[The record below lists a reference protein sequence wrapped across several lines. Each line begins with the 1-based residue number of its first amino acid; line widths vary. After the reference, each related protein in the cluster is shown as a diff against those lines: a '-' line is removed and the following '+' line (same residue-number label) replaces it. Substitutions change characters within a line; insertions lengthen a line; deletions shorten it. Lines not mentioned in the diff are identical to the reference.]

1 MQALELATPPLDGMI
16 LPGITRDSVI
26 CLARDHVSERFV
38 LAGLPQR
45 FEMVERRITMKE
57 VEAAA
62 DNGTLVEMFG
72 TGKLF
77 TRFLDRAAVR

>member
-1 MQALELATPPLDGMI
+1 MI

-26 CLARDHVSERFV
+26 SLARDHVSGRFV
-38 LAGLPQR
+38 LDGLPQR
-45 FEMVERRITMKE
+45 FEIVERAVTMKE

-77 TRFLDRAAVR
+77 AGFWIGPG